1 MLIETEHTLSSHVL
15 NHANALMIS
24 VVYSGLSPS
33 MQCFVAT
40 CALRVH
46 VYKKINAVDS
56 ILHQFLFISNQ
67 SSGFV
72 TILPQ
77 IAAENTNLEVF
88 GTVLVKQ
95 KCNKGHYTFVLI
107 AQSLFHF
114 CAKNKF
120 NLIKYCK
127 VELLVK
133 TSRNLQKLFCKTTPK
148 H

>member
-1 MLIETEHTLSSHVL
+1 MV
-15 NHANALMIS
+15 S

-40 CALRVH
+40 CALKVD
-46 VYKKINAVDS
+46 VYKKFNAVDS
-56 ILHQFLFISNQ
+56 ILHQFLFFISNQ

-72 TILPQ
+72 IILPE
-77 IAAENTNLEVF
+77 IAAENINFEVF
-88 GTVLVKQ
+88 STVLVKQ
-95 KCNKGHYTFVLI
+95 KCNKGRYTFVLI
-107 AQSLFHF
+107 AQSLFNF
-114 CAKNKF
+114 CNKNKF

-133 TSRNLQKLFCKTTPK
+133 TSRNLQKLFSTTTPK